1 MASILMP
8 RMRAPRSRGCAA
20 LWVRE
25 TRSRL
30 APGVGV
36 RGRSACRSGASVRR
50 CAHSRGLRASVR
62 CACRRLGAA
71 SARFWPP
78 LRSSWSLS
86 QRARAASSTSGV
98 VVGASR
104 FGAAGVACFWWLA
117 EAPCRWLSRHPV
129 PRVRAVGQRRS
140 ERLPRPLRARG
151 GVTSWTP
158 GDSFSIDA
166 GGKRCTGLGSV
177 DQPVPVR
184 RCVELLGLRVG
195 LLLERAPVPSL
206 RVGLGDP
213 CGACGAHAVRPR
225 CFGRSR
231 RVVARGVL
239 LGGFLL
245 QASKRQRG
253 KKLCN
258 CRLLGPAAPDHGVPV
273 HGAAAPGA
281 RGSVCCVPAL
291 LGLLAPDL
299 DAPAGHSTR
308 GAFPLLFLP
317 LWRRHRGMLLVVAR
331 GASPVVG
338 PAPYA

>member
-1 MASILMP
+1 MA
-8 RMRAPRSRGCAA
+8 
-20 LWVRE
+20 
-25 TRSRL
+25 
-30 APGVGV
+30 
-36 RGRSACRSGASVRR
+36 
-50 CAHSRGLRASVR
+50 
-62 CACRRLGAA
+62 LGA
-71 SARFWPP
+71 PP
-78 LRSSWSLS
+78 
-86 QRARAASSTSGV
+86 
-98 VVGASR
+98 
-104 FGAAGVACFWWLA
+104 
-117 EAPCRWLSRHPV
+117 
-129 PRVRAVGQRRS
+129 
-140 ERLPRPLRARG
+140 PRPLRARG

-258 CRLLGPAAPDHGVPV
+258 CRLLGPAAPDQGAPV

-281 RGSVCCVPAL
+281 QGSVCGSPAL
-291 LGLLAPDL
+291 LGLLAPFL
-299 DAPAGHSTR
+299 ARPRGTAPAGHFRCCSYR
-308 GAFPLLFLP
+308 FGAV
-317 LWRRHRGMLLVVAR
+317 RRGMPLVVAR
-331 GASPVVG
+331 GAAPAQSPRGDCACRHRTLYQGCVSRPLRLRQG
-338 PAPYA
+338 LGRR